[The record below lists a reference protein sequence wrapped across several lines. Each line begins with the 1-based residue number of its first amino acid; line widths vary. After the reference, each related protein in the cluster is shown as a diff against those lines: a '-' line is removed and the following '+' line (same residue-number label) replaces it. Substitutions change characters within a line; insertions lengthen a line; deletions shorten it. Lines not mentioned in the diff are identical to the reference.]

1 MKKISST
8 LSNMIMSLGLIT
20 VLSGGLLGV
29 VYSATKEPIAEQK
42 VKQLSLSI
50 SEVAPPYDNDP
61 EADKW
66 DTVIDGID
74 FTVYPAYEEGCL
86 AGAAV
91 RGATMDGFSGEIS
104 VMCGFNSDGTIRD
117 YRVLQHAETP
127 GLGSKMEEW
136 FRNPTGARSVIG
148 LNPSSPG
155 FRVSKDPG
163 GKVDGITAATISS
176 RAFLSA
182 MRNAYEAYQ
191 KYSETQ
197 KR

>member
-1 MKKISST
+1 MKRIPST
-8 LSNMIMSLGLIT
+8 LTNMILSLGVIT
-20 VLSGGLLGV
+20 ILSGALIGLI
-29 VYSATKEPIAEQK
+29 YSVTKEPIAEQK
-42 VKQLSLSI
+42 VRQLSLSI
-50 SEVAPPYDNDP
+50 SEVAPSFDNDP

-66 DTVIDGID
+66 DTLIDGIL
-74 FTVYPAYEEGCL
+74 FTVYPAYFGGKL

-104 VMCGFNSDGTIRD
+104 IMCGFNEDGTIRD

-136 FRNPTGARSVIG
+136 FRNPAGARSVIG

-163 GKVDGITAATISS
+163 GEIDGITAATISS

-182 MRNAYEAYQ
+182 MRDAYQAYE